1 MGSHVSAVP
10 NHQTNRITSLNTR
23 KVAAM
28 SGTFGYELDLGKLS
42 FEEKEEIK
50 EQIKATIED
59 AGLNIPLPQRVITV
73 LQQNQ

>member
-1 MGSHVSAVP
+1 MKLEI
-10 NHQTNRITSLNTR
+10 NLDNEILDYINED
-23 KVAAM
+23 
-28 SGTFGYELDLGKLS
+28 ELKRDVKYNV
-42 FEEKEEIK
+42 ETQIK